1 MNAPARKIAGANR
14 RRRRDAADAVPWSL
28 RVAAAASWRF
38 LVVLT
43 MLGVIAWTLGYL
55 AQVTVPIG
63 IALLLSALFA
73 PLVERLVR
81 WHVPR
86 ALATLVAIV
95 VGLAVLGGVLALVI
109 TTVTASL
116 PQLGNQVGASLA
128 RINNWLQHGPLHL
141 PQVQQLLDK
150 AVSAI
155 QGNTAELTSRVLST
169 AATVGGVLTE
179 MLLTLFVLVFF
190 LYSGNQVWH
199 FLLRIVPVSLRD
211 EIDVAGRRGFASL
224 VSYVRATVAVAC
236 VDAVC
241 IGVGIW
247 LVGVPLA
254 VPLAALIFIG
264 AFVPIIGAVV
274 TGAVA
279 VLIALVANGFVAA
292 GIVLAIVVAVMQL
305 ESHVLQPFLLGRAVR
320 LHPLAVVLGIA
331 LGLEVAGIVGALLAV
346 PILAVAKAAFGS
358 LLRDPHLDPVGIDP
372 LQPAN
377 ARTTGRSRVS
387 AVRRRV
393 TARRRDS
400 DDELDH

>member
-1 MNAPARKIAGANR
+1 MTVPARRIAGANR
-14 RRRRDAADAVPWSL
+14 HRRREAADAVPWSL

-43 MLGVIAWTLGYL
+43 MLGVLAWTLGYL
-55 AQVTVPIG
+55 ASVTVPIG
-63 IALLLSALFA
+63 VALLLSALFA

-95 VGLAVLGGVLALVI
+95 VGLAVLGGVLTLVI

-116 PQLGNQVGASLA
+116 PQLGSQVGASLG

-141 PQVQQLLDK
+141 PQLQQLLDK
-150 AVSAI
+150 AVNAI
-155 QGNTAELTSRVLST
+155 QGNTAELSARVLST

-199 FLLRIVPVSLRD
+199 FLLRIVPAATRD

-241 IGVGIW
+241 IGVGVW

-264 AFVPIIGAVV
+264 AFVPILGAVV

-279 VLIALVANGFVAA
+279 VLIALVADGFVAA

-305 ESHVLQPFLLGRAVR
+305 ESHVLQPLLLGRAVR

-331 LGLEVAGIVGALLAV
+331 
-346 PILAVAKAAFGS
+346 
-358 LLRDPHLDPVGIDP
+358 
-372 LQPAN
+372 
-377 ARTTGRSRVS
+377 
-387 AVRRRV
+387 
-393 TARRRDS
+393 
-400 DDELDH
+400 